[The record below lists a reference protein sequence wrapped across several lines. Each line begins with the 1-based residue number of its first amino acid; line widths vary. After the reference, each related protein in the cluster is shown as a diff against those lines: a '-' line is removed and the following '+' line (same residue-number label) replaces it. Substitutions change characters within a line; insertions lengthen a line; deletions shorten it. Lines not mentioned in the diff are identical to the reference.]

1 MNSKERV
8 IKYLEYKGIRKSE
21 FYLST
26 GLSNGFL
33 DKTNNIGADKL
44 EIIISK
50 YPDINLGWV
59 ISGKGEMILKP
70 GLSDQIRILPIVTD
84 KKNKENIVFVPVKA
98 IAGYLNGYQ
107 DPEFIK
113 ELPSFSLVGFTNGT
127 YRAFEVSGD
136 SMHPVIRDKSIVVG
150 QYLENFFE
158 TKKDRYYVIKTK
170 TELVVKSIINELKK
184 TGDIILVSK
193 NAYFEPYILPA
204 HDIEEIWEIKVII
217 STPFNS
223 NENEISS
230 RIDELEKQLNSL
242 RKKLK

>member
-1 MNSKERV
+1 
-8 IKYLEYKGIRKSE
+8 
-21 FYLST
+21 
-26 GLSNGFL
+26 
-33 DKTNNIGADKL
+33 
-44 EIIISK
+44 
-50 YPDINLGWV
+50 
-59 ISGKGEMILKP
+59 
-70 GLSDQIRILPIVTD
+70 
-84 KKNKENIVFVPVKA
+84 VPVKA
-98 IAGYLNGYQ
+98 ISGYLNGYQ

-193 NAYFEPYILPA
+193 NPYFEPYILPA

-217 STPFNS
+217 STPFNN